1 MIAPDDRIEL
11 RTDGETLAQCALW
24 WSKTPRLHGKRVGY
38 IGRYDRTD
46 ARAAQRL
53 LRQACARLAA
63 AGCGIA
69 VGPVD
74 GSTWHRYRLVTE
86 PGTQPPFLLE
96 PQNPAA
102 YPKDFLA
109 AGFTALAHYVSAE
122 ETTLERA
129 DARAARARERLCAE
143 GVRIRKFD
151 SLRYSE
157 ELDAIYE
164 VATVAFASALLFSP
178 IDRREFHALYEPL
191 KSRVDPEFVRIA
203 EHEGRV
209 VGFAFGIPDGDTVV
223 GKTQAVLPEL
233 RYAGLGAVMLDDVRR
248 SAHARGM
255 RRIVHALIRDD
266 NVALNCSRRVA
277 TTMRGYTLFAGDVR

>member
-11 RTDGETLAQCALW
+11 RADGEVVAQCALW
-24 WSKTPRLHGKRVGY
+24 WTGTPRLHGQRVGY
-38 IGRYDRTD
+38 IGCYDRTD
-46 ARAAQRL
+46 ARAAQQL
-53 LRQACARLAA
+53 LHQARARLAA

-69 VGPVD
+69 AGPVD
-74 GSTWHRYRLVTE
+74 GSTWHRYRFVTE
-86 PGTQPPFLLE
+86 SGTQPPFLLE

-102 YPKDFLA
+102 YPKDFTD

-122 ETTLERA
+122 ETALERA
-129 DARAARARERLCAE
+129 DARAARAWDRLGAE
-143 GVRIRKFD
+143 GVRIRKLEP
-151 SLRYSE
+151 LRYSD
-157 ELDAIYE
+157 ELDAIYD
-164 VATVAFASALLFSP
+164 VAIESFAGALLFSP
-178 IDRREFHALYEPL
+178 IDRSAFHALYEPL

-277 TTMRGYTLFAGDVR
+277 STMRGYTLFAEDVR